1 MSARVLHFRPPDV
14 VGRPGLVRPV
24 PVDRAGVSGPTPKQ
38 ARGRAWRRSSRG
50 FYVPSD
56 IDGESP
62 QQRALEASVLVPGDG
77 ALTGWAA
84 LAWRN
89 IRWIDGC
96 DDHGSQRP
104 ITVVT
109 PGCRVR
115 ARPGIEVSHERL
127 HPDERLT
134 HDGVVV
140 TGPLRSTAFEVRRA
154 PSPVAAVRWLDLVAS
169 SDLISLEEMRAYA
182 ETLTAWAG
190 IEHLRWA
197 LRFADENV
205 WSPPEV
211 DLRLTWTVRM
221 GLDDIVCNRPVFD
234 LDGRHIGT
242 PDVLD
247 LGAGVVGEYDG
258 ALHLAGRQRAKDLRR
273 EGDFR
278 RAGLEYVTMVAS
290 DLHQPADFMRRT
302 REARARA
309 RRTPVSERTWTITPP
324 PWWVP
329 TNTVAERRALTAW
342 QRDRFLRQRAG

>member
-1 MSARVLHFRPPDV
+1 MSARVLHFRPPDL

-50 FYVPSD
+50 FYVPSGV
-56 IDGESP
+56 DGESP
-62 QQRALEASVLVPGDG
+62 QQRVLEASVLVPGDG

-89 IRWIDGC
+89 VRWIDGC
-96 DDHGSQRP
+96 DDHGSRRP
-104 ITVVT
+104 VTVVT

-115 ARPGIEVSHERL
+115 PRPGIEVSHERL
-127 HPDERLT
+127 LPGERLT

-154 PSPVAAVRWLDLVAS
+154 PSPVAAVRWLDLVAA

-182 ETLTAWAG
+182 ETLTGWAG
-190 IEHLRWA
+190 IDHLRWA
-197 LRFADENV
+197 LRHADENV

-221 GLDDIVCNRPVFD
+221 GLADIVCNRPVFD

-247 LGAGVVGEYDG
+247 LRAGVVGEYDG
-258 ALHLAGRQRAKDLRR
+258 ELHLAGKQRAKDLRR

-324 PWWVP
+324 PGWVP